1 MPILS
6 NAKHEKFA
14 QGVASG
20 LSASAA
26 WLTVNPKAT
35 PESAK
40 VTASRALTRANVQA
54 RIQELQAPAI
64 AATVSSV
71 ERWLRRV
78 WAIAE
83 QDKPD
88 RVQALAQLRPIL
100 FPDLDKATVDA
111 RSLVFNLPDGTTLED
126 LRALRDGLK

>member
-1 MPILS
+1 M
-6 NAKHEKFA
+6 
-14 QGVASG
+14 
-20 LSASAA
+20 
-26 WLTVNPKAT
+26 
-35 PESAK
+35 
-40 VTASRALTRANVQA
+40 
-54 RIQELQAPAI
+54 
-64 AATVSSV
+64 